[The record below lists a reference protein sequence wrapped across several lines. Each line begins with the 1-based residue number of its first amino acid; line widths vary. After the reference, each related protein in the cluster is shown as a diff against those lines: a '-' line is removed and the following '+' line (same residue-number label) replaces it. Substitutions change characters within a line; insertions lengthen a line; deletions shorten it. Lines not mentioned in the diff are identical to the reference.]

1 MQKWCLLPK
10 SDAQQLR
17 SCSLGTIAW
26 KAFMEE
32 SRKFYLSHRGP
43 VAAPIESAVTHD
55 ASPLAYS
62 GLHSV
67 DFLQETWNC
76 RVALI

>member
-1 MQKWCLLPK
+1 M
-10 SDAQQLR
+10 
-17 SCSLGTIAW
+17 LGTIAW

-67 DFLQETWNC
+67 DSCKKHGTAGWL
-76 RVALI
+76 